1 MKTVWKLKDKA
12 IEVELTPIVTAKG
25 KLLYRSPTI
34 ITHPET
40 GKLGYLELD
49 PSKEKPKLEFKE
61 VGA

>member
-12 IEVELTPIVTAKG
+12 IEVELIPIVTAKG
-25 KLLYRSPTI
+25 KVLYRSPTI

-40 GKLGYLELD
+40 GKLGFLELD
-49 PSKEKPKLEFKE
+49 PTKEKPKLVFKE